1 MDFTPFWIIDKCGM
15 TDISKYKLENL
26 SVAIVDDHDIVLE
39 GFRSFMVKSGVGR
52 VLAFNRAGSLL
63 DAVSQHHFDA
73 YIVDVELPD
82 MDVSLLIDNIRNLHP
97 EARIIINTV
106 HEEMW
111 VVSKVMEKNVD
122 GVLYKT
128 AHLEQLLEAVV
139 AVCQGHQYFCTNYK
153 RNQRQIQVQNDIPT
167 SREIDVLKEIAQGRS
182 TKEIA
187 MRLFI
192 SENTVE
198 NHRKNLFRK
207 LKAVN
212 MASLIVKAIAAGY
225 INPEEM
231 A

>member
-1 MDFTPFWIIDKCGM
+1 M

-39 GFRSFMVKSGVGR
+39 GFRSFMVKSGVGL
-52 VLAFNRAGSLL
+52 VLTFNRANSLL
-63 DAVSQHHFDA
+63 DSVRQHHFDA

-82 MDVSLLIDNIRNLHP
+82 MDVSVLIDNIRNLHP
-97 EARIIINTV
+97 EAHIIINTV

-111 VVSKVMEKNVD
+111 VVSKLMEKKVE

-128 AHLEQLLEAVV
+128 AHLEHLLEAVIT
-139 AVCQGHQYFCTNYK
+139 VCQGRQYLCSSYK
-153 RNQRQIQVQNDIPT
+153 RNMRQLQVQNDIPT
-167 SREIDVLKEIAQGRS
+167 TREIDILKEIAQGRS

-187 MRLFI
+187 TRLFI

>member
-1 MDFTPFWIIDKCGM
+1 M
-15 TDISKYKLENL
+15 TEISTYRLEDL
-26 SVAIVDDHDIVLE
+26 SVAIIDDHDIVLE
-39 GFRSFMVKSGVGR
+39 GFRSFMVKSGIGKVM
-52 VLAFNRAGSLL
+52 AFNRAFTLL
-63 DAVSQHHFDA
+63 DAIRQHHFDV
-73 YIVDVELPD
+73 YIIDVELPD
-82 MDVSLLIDNIRNLHP
+82 MDVSVLIDNIRNLHP

-111 VVSKVMEKNVD
+111 VVSKVMEKKVN
-122 GVLYKT
+122 GVMYKT
-128 AHLEQLLEAVV
+128 ARLEQLLEAV
-139 AVCQGHQYFCTNYK
+139 ATVCQGRQYFCTK
-153 RNQRQIQVQNDIPT
+153 FKKSQRQIQMQNDVPT
-167 SREIDVLKEIAQGRS
+167 GREIDVLKEIAQGRS

-187 MRLFI
+187 TRLFI

>member
-1 MDFTPFWIIDKCGM
+1 M
-15 TDISKYKLENL
+15 TDLSNYKLENL
-26 SVAIVDDHDIVLE
+26 SVAIIDDHDIVLE
-39 GFRSFMVKSGVGR
+39 GFRSFMVKRGIGK
-52 VLAFNRAGSLL
+52 VLAYSRANSLL
-63 DAVSQHHFDA
+63 DAIKQHHFDV
-73 YIVDVELPD
+73 YIIDVELPD
-82 MDVSLLIDNIRNLHP
+82 MDVSLLIDHVRELHP

-111 VVSKVMEKNVD
+111 VVSKLMKKNVN

-128 AHLEQLLEAVV
+128 SHLEQLLEAIVT
-139 AVCQGHQYFCTNYK
+139 VCQGHQYFCTKYK
-153 RNQRQIQVQNDIPT
+153 KGQRQILVQNDIPT
-167 SREIDVLKEIAQGRS
+167 SREIDVLREIAQGHS

-187 MRLFI
+187 THLFI

-225 INPEEM
+225 INPDEI